1 MIFTNSY
8 RTTWPTDHFA

>member
-8 RTTWPTDHFA
+8 HL